1 MIGWLGD
8 GGVYDA
14 MFAVVMTVS
23 ALGFF
28 CDRLYLMLMHRVLAM
43 ARMTD
48 DARRAPAGVG
58 RRSTACAGSAA
69 GSRAAL
75 PLILILA
82 AWEGVRPQRRVSARF
97 CCRRFRSCWSAC
109 GTTRRRAIWR
119 SIWRRRSTA
128 SAVGFAISA
137 VLGVVLGILIAR
149 SRATRWFFDPI
160 ISVAFPMPK
169 IAFLP
174 VFMLWFGLYDASKIT
189 MIVFSAIFPVVT
201 ATVTSTSG
209 VEKELLWSAR
219 SLGASERR
227 LLWEIILPAAL
238 PQILT
243 GLQVALPVSMI
254 VAVVTEI
261 LMGGAGIGGAMIQA
275 SRFADLPGVFA
286 GIIEIALAG
295 YCFVKGISWSP
306 PPFACG
312 TRKRASRARFESVQA
327 LGGRQEGQA
336 RDQHDAQS
344 NGQAQRLR
352 LDLLTD

>member
-1 MIGWLGD
+1 M
-8 GGVYDA
+8 
-14 MFAVVMTVS
+14 S
-23 ALGFF
+23 
-28 CDRLYLMLMHRVLAM
+28 
-43 ARMTD
+43 D
-48 DARRAPAGVG
+48 DAIAPPTGLGAAVEALRGLG
-58 RRSTACAGSAA
+58 RGIKGGLT
-69 GSRAAL
+69 
-75 PLILILA
+75 LILILA
-82 AWEGVRPQRRVSARF
+82 AWEGFARAGIVSAFLLPPLSVVLERVWDDAV
-97 CCRRFRSCWSAC
+97 S
-109 GTTRRRAIWR
+109 GDLAINLAQTLYR
-119 SIWRRRSTA
+119 M
-128 SAVGFAISA
+128 AVGFAISA

-275 SRFADLPGVFA
+275 SRFADSPGVFA
-286 GIIEIALAG
+286 GIIEIAVAG
-295 YCFVKGISWSP
+295 YCFVKGISW
-306 PPFACG
+306 A
-312 TRKRASRARFESVQA
+312 RRRLLVWHQEASEPSTV
-327 LGGRQEGQA
+327 
-336 RDQHDAQS
+336 
-344 NGQAQRLR
+344 
-352 LDLLTD
+352 